1 MFDAFIVGLVLLGLA
16 VLMQRTF
23 LYPVSLKLKRREQ
36 EFKFHEVRDELQL
49 LAIDRVIDVNSAAYL
64 FLLSMS
70 NVAIKNAGVLC
81 VRDIIQMTGFLTK
94 ATSEVFCDLDEQD
107 RRVKELAAR
116 LFMHFGDMLI
126 SNDWIVRLGVFVTR
140 QSWPLLRVFLRIAK
154 VIVNHLDPMR
164 VKAIREAQQCREMS
178 HQLAPS

>member
-107 RRVKELAAR
+107 RSTMA
-116 LFMHFGDMLI
+116 
-126 SNDWIVRLGVFVTR
+126 
-140 QSWPLLRVFLRIAK
+140 
-154 VIVNHLDPMR
+154 
-164 VKAIREAQQCREMS
+164 
-178 HQLAPS
+178 